1 MKKYD
6 VIYVRSNEAEKKEIQ
21 DTAKKEH
28 FKSVSAFMVWL
39 FFNWK
44 NGKRGAK

>member
-1 MKKYD
+1 MKKYES
-6 VIYVRSNEAEKKEIQ
+6 IFVRCNEPEKKEIQ
-21 DTAKKEH
+21 ETAKKEH

-44 NGKRGAK
+44 NGRKK